1 MTRLKITSPI
11 LAIFALKFVKER
23 EQQLKL
29 KFAFKFKAF
38 KPAQERERTKRRKGA
53 RAARACWALRF
64 TGGIFINLKAPSD
77 ASPTR
82 ILSFLDN
89 RINLAPR

>member
-29 KFAFKFKAF
+29 KFTFKFKAF
-38 KPAQERERTKRRKGA
+38 KPAQSREGA
-53 RAARACWALRF
+53 RAARVCLVCALRA
-64 TGGIFINLKAPSD
+64 GDIFINLKAPSD

>member
-1 MTRLKITSPI
+1 MTRPKITSPI

-38 KPAQERERTKRRKGA
+38 KPAQELRTDKKPRGRKSRKGA
-53 RAARACWALRF
+53 LDIALYGQHFHKFKSTQRRKPYSNS
-64 TGGIFINLKAPSD
+64 IFF
-77 ASPTR
+77 R
-82 ILSFLDN
+82 
-89 RINLAPR
+89 

>member
-38 KPAQERERTKRRKGA
+38 KPAQERERTKSRQDEK
-53 RAARACWALRF
+53 AARTC
-64 TGGIFINLKAPSD
+64 
-77 ASPTR
+77 
-82 ILSFLDN
+82 
-89 RINLAPR
+89 

>member
-1 MTRLKITSPI
+1 MTRPKITSPI

-38 KPAQERERTKRRKGA
+38 KPAQELRTDKKPQGRKSRKGVLSIA
-53 RAARACWALRF
+53 FYGRA
-64 TGGIFINLKAPSD
+64 IFS
-77 ASPTR
+77 
-82 ILSFLDN
+82 
-89 RINLAPR
+89 

>member
-1 MTRLKITSPI
+1 MTRPKITSPI
-11 LAIFALKFVKER
+11 LAIFALKFVKECK
-23 EQQLKL
+23 QQLKL

-38 KPAQERERTKRRKGA
+38 KPAQKRERIKSREGA
-53 RAARACWALRF
+53 RAARTCWALHF
-64 TGGIFINLKAPSD
+64 TGSIFINLKAASG

>member
-38 KPAQERERTKRRKGA
+38 KPAQELRTDKKPQERKSRKDVLGIALYGQHFHKSKSGKRRKPYSNS
-53 RAARACWALRF
+53 
-64 TGGIFINLKAPSD
+64 IFF
-77 ASPTR
+77 R
-82 ILSFLDN
+82 
-89 RINLAPR
+89 

>member
-1 MTRLKITSPI
+1 MTRPKITSPI

-38 KPAQERERTKRRKGA
+38 KPAQRREGV
-53 RAARACWALRF
+53 RAARVCLALRF
-64 TGGIFINLKAPSD
+64 TGKIFINLKAPCD

>member
-23 EQQLKL
+23 ERQLKL

-38 KPAQERERTKRRKGA
+38 KPAQKRERAKSRKGVLGIAFYGQHFHKFKSTQRRKPYSNS
-53 RAARACWALRF
+53 
-64 TGGIFINLKAPSD
+64 IFF
-77 ASPTR
+77 R
-82 ILSFLDN
+82 
-89 RINLAPR
+89 

>member
-1 MTRLKITSPI
+1 MTRPKITSPI

-38 KPAQERERTKRRKGA
+38 KPAQGRERTKSQGRESRKDVLGIA
-53 RAARACWALRF
+53 LYGRATF
-64 TGGIFINLKAPSD
+64 S
-77 ASPTR
+77 
-82 ILSFLDN
+82 
-89 RINLAPR
+89 